1 MMNVMTENF
10 SQTINAPHSHD
21 LSAIETLAQ
30 RLDQARYCNDAIT
43 ELLGL
48 SATEA
53 ITREQIIPGKIRI
66 EQILSD
72 QHATAEEQSLAY
84 LTGFF
89 MLGRQCTE
97 KELNQAL
104 GENSLTLLRTLN
116 LVEELGSEQYR
127 ALIDLRP
134 HGADDGTELWV
145 SSDVRAYQR
154 AGALRKDHV
163 LGIGQ
168 ASLTLAQITERTPIK
183 RALDLGTGCGI
194 QTFHLLSHA
203 EHVTATDISERALAF
218 TRFNILL
225 NAEELHVD
233 RHHLQNRVKLLQ
245 GSLTEPVQG
254 QEFDLVVSNPPFV
267 ITPRKAEEKPED
279 QFTYR
284 DGGLAGDQL
293 IQTLLN
299 QLPTILAPNGRAQM
313 LANWEI
319 WEDSKHWDHRVRQW
333 TNNELD
339 VWCIQRETLS
349 PEQYAETWLK
359 DASEQRDP
367 QHYEQAYKDYLLDFA
382 QRRVTAIG
390 LGMLWLRKP
399 ASSTPKQQ
407 QPLQRYEEITYPIQ
421 QPLAPFLTEAVEL
434 YDQLNQLTS
443 EELLSAHLEVAQ
455 DVTEERHARPGA
467 EHPGVILLREGAGLR
482 RTILESTELAG
493 FVSACDGELSV
504 QQILGALAALLGWED
519 NTHQEELL
527 QQIRELIEKG
537 FLRFTSA
544 D

>member
-1 MMNVMTENF
+1 MNVMTENF
-10 SQTINAPHSHD
+10 SQTTNAPHSHD
-21 LSAIETLAQ
+21 LNALESLAQ
-30 RLDQARYCNDAIT
+30 RLDQTRYYNDAIT

-48 SATEA
+48 AATEA
-53 ITREQIIPGKIRI
+53 ITREQIVPGKIRV
-66 EQILSD
+66 EHILRD
-72 QHATAEEQSLAY
+72 QQSTAEEQALAY
-84 LTGFF
+84 LIGFF

-97 KELNQAL
+97 TELNQAL
-104 GENSLTLLRTLN
+104 GEDALPLLKTLN
-116 LVEELGSEQYR
+116 LVEESTPQQYR
-127 ALIDLRP
+127 ALFDLRP

-154 AGALRKDHV
+154 SGALRKDHV

-225 NAEELHVD
+225 NAKELNVD
-233 RHHLQNRVKLLQ
+233 RHNLHNRVSLYK

-254 QEFDLVVSNPPFV
+254 QKFDLVVSNPPFV
-267 ITPRKAEEKPED
+267 ITPRTAEEKPED

-293 IQTLLN
+293 VQTLLN
-299 QLPTILAPNGRAQM
+299 ELPAILAPNGRAQM

-319 WEDSKHWDHRVRQW
+319 WEDSQQWDSRVRQW
-333 TNNELD
+333 VNNELD

-359 DASEQRDP
+359 DASEQRDL
-367 QHYEQAYKDYLLDFA
+367 QHYEQAYKNYLLDFA
-382 QRRVTAIG
+382 QRQVTAIG

-399 ASSTPKQQ
+399 APSTPTH

-421 QPLAPFLTEAVEL
+421 QPLAPFITEAIEL

-443 EELLSAHLEVAQ
+443 EELLHAHLEVAQ

-504 QQILGALAALLGWED
+504 QQILGALAVLLEWED
-519 NTHQEELL
+519 GTPREKLIQH
-527 QQIRELIEKG
+527 IRELIEKG